1 MTIWS
6 SARVRKE
13 LGSIIDPADESRI
26 KHSAYELGL
35 GQEACLSGSNERKM
49 LNCGEPLWIKPGQIA
64 ALTTEEIVSIP
75 VETLAFISMKFS
87 ATSPGLINISGFHV
101 DPGFKG
107 RLVFTVYNAGT
118 EACVVRRGEPLFLIW
133 FADRSEADDPYDGR
147 HKNQS
152 RIPNE
157 VLAQISTETASPAA
171 LDKRIGKL
179 EVLTKVY
186 GAIFVTV
193 LVLLFGMALSWLD
206 KRTEVQKPQ
215 SASDADVTTPSGT
228 KTNEQGQ

>member
-35 GQEACLSGSNERKM
+35 GQEAYLSGSNERKM

-87 ATSPGLINISGFHV
+87 ATSPGLI
-101 DPGFKG
+101 
-107 RLVFTVYNAGT
+107 
-118 EACVVRRGEPLFLIW
+118 
-133 FADRSEADDPYDGR
+133 
-147 HKNQS
+147 
-152 RIPNE
+152 
-157 VLAQISTETASPAA
+157 
-171 LDKRIGKL
+171 
-179 EVLTKVY
+179 
-186 GAIFVTV
+186 
-193 LVLLFGMALSWLD
+193 
-206 KRTEVQKPQ
+206 
-215 SASDADVTTPSGT
+215 
-228 KTNEQGQ
+228 